1 MRAEVCVCVGGGC
14 PRASSL
20 DKDPTAGQRRPSGVG
35 GFSSPCPLQPRT
47 TFSKSGC
54 QRGRLAGTL
63 TDLCWI
69 STLPRE
75 SLGLL
80 CMSLQ
85 IRRNMQRKTAHCRRR
100 SAARAA
106 LGAEPSIPRC
116 SKELPSGRT
125 PAETSARPGPT
136 PGLGPDRCQRL
147 AHLALACPGVAPD
160 AGAALRAPTPFRHP
174 WARRG
179 PA

>member
-1 MRAEVCVCVGGGC
+1 MRAEEWGG
-14 PRASSL
+14 PIASSP
-20 DKDPTAGQRRPSGVG
+20 DKEPTAGRSRPSGVR
-35 GFSSPCPLQPRT
+35 GFASPCPLQPRT

-63 TDLCWI
+63 TDLYWI
-69 STLPRE
+69 SALPRE

-85 IRRNMQRKTAHCRRR
+85 IRRNMQRKTAHCRRG

-106 LGAEPSIPRC
+106 RGVEPFIPRY
-116 SKELPSGRT
+116 SKELPSGHT
-125 PAETSARPGPT
+125 TAETSARPGPT

-147 AHLALACPGVAPD
+147 AHLALACPGVAPN
-160 AGAALRAPTPFRHP
+160 AGAALRAPAPFRHP

>member
-1 MRAEVCVCVGGGC
+1 MGQSCEPRSGV
-14 PRASSL
+14 PRASPP
-20 DKDPTAGQRRPSGVG
+20 DKEPTAGSRPSGVG
-35 GFSSPCPLQPRT
+35 GFSAPARCN
-47 TFSKSGC
+47 
-54 QRGRLAGTL
+54 RGRPSPNLAASGGASQAL
-63 TDLCWI
+63 TDMCWI
-69 STLPRE
+69 SALPHK

-85 IRRNMQRKTAHCRRR
+85 IRRNMQRKTAHCGRG

-106 LGAEPSIPRC
+106 RGAEPPIPPC
-116 SKELPSGRT
+116 SKELPSGRK
-125 PAETSARPGPT
+125 PAETSARPGPIT
-136 PGLGPDRCQRL
+136 GFGPDRCQRL

-160 AGAALRAPTPFRHP
+160 VGAALRAPAPFPHP